1 MADVVGVVDAAV
13 IVEIVE
19 IVETEVDE
27 AAAEVVD
34 EVVIAIVMEAEAEA
48 EADGVVKV
56 TEGVEVVAVA
66 VEGATGRM

>member
-48 EADGVVKV
+48 DGVVKV